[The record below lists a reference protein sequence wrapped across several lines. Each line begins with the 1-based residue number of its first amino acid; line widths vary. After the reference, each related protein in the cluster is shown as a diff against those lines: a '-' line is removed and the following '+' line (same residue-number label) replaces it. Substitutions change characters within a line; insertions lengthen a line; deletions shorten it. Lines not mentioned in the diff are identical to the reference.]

1 LQDLHVNYDIIVRTT
16 EGDVVQLRYGED
28 GVDPMK
34 SYHGRPV
41 DIDAIIEEVLSEED

>member
-1 LQDLHVNYDIIVRTT
+1 VNYDIIVRTT
-16 EGDVVQLRYGED
+16 EGDVVQMKYGED

-41 DIDAIIEEVLSEED
+41 DIDTIIEEEISSEEN